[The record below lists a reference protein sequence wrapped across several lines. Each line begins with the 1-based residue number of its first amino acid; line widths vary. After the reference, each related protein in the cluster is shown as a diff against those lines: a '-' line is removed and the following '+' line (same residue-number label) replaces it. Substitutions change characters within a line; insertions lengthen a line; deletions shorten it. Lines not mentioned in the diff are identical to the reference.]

1 MRWWWAIQRSGRT
14 EECEDGAGRIESRGR
29 RTFHHGAQSDGA
41 GYAQA
46 STDGSGA
53 SLSLATVV
61 VNVVAGWSNPGN
73 AALNGIVAALSITN
87 PAKVTT
93 GTAATVQVIVNALDP
108 SGNTIVGPGTYAD
121 ATGNPVT
128 ITLSDADASN
138 STTLSQS
145 SVTQPSSGIALAY
158 NGSSAFT
165 RATVNGTTSNGPNKA
180 ADLAAGP
187 KTGTIVEFPMP
198 TVRSNPLG
206 ITSGPDG
213 NLWFIENQSNK
224 VGRITPSGAFS
235 EFARRL

>member
-1 MRWWWAIQRSGRT
+1 MRWWWAAQRSGRT

-29 RTFHHGAQSDGA
+29 RTFHHGAQSDGT
-41 GYAQA
+41 GCAQA

-61 VNVVAGWSNPGN
+61 VNVVAGRSNPVN
-73 AALNGIVAALSITN
+73 ATLNSVVATLSIALN

-93 GTAATVQVIVNALDP
+93 GMAATVQVIVNAVDP

-121 ATGNPVT
+121 ATANPVS
-128 ITLSDADASN
+128 ITLSDADTSN

-145 SVTQPSSGIALAY
+145 SVTQPSSGISLAY

-165 RATVNGTTSNGPNKA
+165 RATVNGTASNGPNKA

-187 KTGTIVEFPMP
+187 KTGTMSSFPCP
-198 TVRSNPLG
+198 PLG
-206 ITSGPDG
+206 AI
-213 NLWFIENQSNK
+213 
-224 VGRITPSGAFS
+224 PSVHLRA
-235 EFARRL
+235 